1 MSLASAFA
9 CIYFSAGIRQVSTD
23 YFFNAFQLHT
33 EKKAACVH
41 VQTHIDTH
49 GKRVKS
55 VYAIL
60 QYYQRRHVLCV
71 LF

>member
-33 EKKAACVH
+33 EEKAACVH
-41 VQTHIDTH
+41 AQTHTDT
-49 GKRVKS
+49 GKG
-55 VYAIL
+55 
-60 QYYQRRHVLCV
+60 
-71 LF
+71 